1 MSASSRCESAR
12 RKTWGRDFRRE
23 PFRESLASATT
34 LALVCVRFRNER
46 HGAWRIDHGEYYE
59 TIGTSYLNLKGVV
72 FCRKIADNA
81 IRSLLDEYSG
91 QPIQ

>member
-1 MSASSRCESAR
+1 MSAPSGCASVR

-34 LALVCVRFRNER
+34 LALICVRFRHER
-46 HGAWRIDHGEYYE
+46 HDARKIDHGEYYE

-72 FCRKIADNA
+72 FCQKIADNA